1 MRSEEFIST
10 LFNSAKELGGV
21 EVLQKGV
28 PLGVDAAGGIVLSQK
43 HDGPKLFRHTCVAG
57 VKRSVFIRRMLISLS
72 CLYEKE
78 DAEFLVLSPHLAYS
92 EILRLK
98 NIDATIPYIREKS
111 DLEQA
116 KESLKALLQMRSTG
130 AGYPRLII
138 VLDGLDELPEC
149 NKNKDL
155 EEYREFL
162 ELVSRQENVEIISG
176 VDLMQSIFSGYPGSF
191 VGIGNCLV
199 STREEGK
206 ADVTYVNDD
215 TSLSQPT
222 PMNFPDSPSVVESV
236 IFLNAV
242 PRG

>member
-28 PLGVDAAGGIVLSQK
+28 PLGTDVAGGLVLSHKQS
-43 HDGPKLFRHTCVAG
+43 GPKMFRHTCVTG

-72 CLYEKE
+72 CLYEKDE
-78 DAEFLVLSPHLAYS
+78 AEFFVLSPRLEYS

-111 DLEQA
+111 DLESA
-116 KESLKALLQMRSTG
+116 KETLKELFQMRTTG
-130 AGYPRLII
+130 AGYPHLIV
-138 VLDGLDELPEC
+138 VLDGLEDLSDC
-149 NKNKDL
+149 NKNNDL

-162 ELVSRQENVEIISG
+162 ELVSRKEDVEIVSG
-176 VDLMQSIFSGYPGSF
+176 VDLMKSIFSGYPGTF

-215 TSLSQPT
+215 ASLSQPT